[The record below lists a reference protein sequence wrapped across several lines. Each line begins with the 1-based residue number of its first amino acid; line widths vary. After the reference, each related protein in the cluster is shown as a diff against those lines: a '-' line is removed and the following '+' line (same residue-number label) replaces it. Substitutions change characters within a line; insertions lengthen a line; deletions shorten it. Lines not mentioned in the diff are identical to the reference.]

1 MMAPRYSG
9 ILKQLGNSVARLVPR
24 QHLGQTVYWGSP
36 TDKAQNGNQNLESC

>member
-9 ILKQLGNSVARLVPR
+9 ILKQLGNSMARLVPR
-24 QHLGQTVYWGSP
+24 QHLGQTVFWGSP